1 MSAGQVTAIIT
12 TAAAAII
19 VIVVSREL
27 QGSCVDGLSQRNL
40 QSFNQSLSGKY
51 VSWTYKW

>member
-1 MSAGQVTAIIT
+1 MSAGQVTAIITT

-27 QGSCVDGLSQRNL
+27 QSSCADGLSQCNL
-40 QSFNQSLSGKY
+40 QLFSQSLLGNY
-51 VSWTYKW
+51 VR